1 MRKIRF
7 IEVGSM
13 LSDSKMKLDNQDMTP
28 KTVAVLGC
36 GVIGRSWAKL
46 FLTHGY
52 TVKIWD
58 PAPDIESQ
66 LSIYLGNDLL
76 QRLIISDSSAKA
88 VSGAFFVQESGPES
102 QLKKHALY
110 QCIAP
115 ALDKDCI
122 VASSTSTIQPSV
134 LQRDIA
140 FADRV
145 LVGHPFNPPH
155 LLPLVEVI
163 GGELTSPETVNKALV
178 FYRSLNKTAIHLK
191 TERLGHLANRLQAAV
206 WREAVDAVA
215 TGQATVEDVDLAMK
229 TSLGP
234 RWSVMGPFETFHLG
248 GGEGGLEH
256 FFDHLG
262 GAFEAL
268 WDDAKRPNMTEK
280 LKQEICQ
287 ELIDSSTNM
296 NNSERIEAIYNKLSK
311 VVQITS

>member
-1 MRKIRF
+1 MRKVRF
-7 IEVGSM
+7 VEVGSV
-13 LSDSKMKLDNQDMTP
+13 LSDFKIKLNSEDRASEI
-28 KTVAVLGC
+28 VAVLGC
-36 GVIGRSWAKL
+36 GVIGISWAKL

-58 PAPDIESQ
+58 PAQDLHSR
-66 LSIYLGNDLL
+66 LSIYFGDDLC
-76 QRLIISDSSAKA
+76 QRLILSDSAAQA
-88 VSGAFFVQESGPES
+88 VSGAFFVQENGPES
-102 QLKKHALY
+102 PLIKHALY
-110 QCIAP
+110 QSIAL
-115 ALDKDCI
+115 ALNEGCV

-134 LQRDIA
+134 LQRDID

-163 GGELTSPETVNKALV
+163 GGELTSTETLNKALD

-191 TERLGHLANRLQAAV
+191 TERSGHLANRLQAAV

-215 TGQATVEDVDLAMK
+215 TGQASVEDVDLAMK
-229 TSLGP
+229 ASLGP

-248 GGEGGLEH
+248 GGEGGIEH

-262 GAFEAL
+262 EAFEGL
-268 WDDAKRPNMTEK
+268 WDDAKRPNVTKE

-287 ELIDSSTNM
+287 AVSHSGASMSNK
-296 NNSERIEAIYNKLSK
+296 ERMEGIYRKLSK
-311 VVQITS
+311 VVQVTS

>member
-1 MRKIRF
+1 
-7 IEVGSM
+7 M
-13 LSDSKMKLDNQDMTP
+13 LSDSKVKLDNQDRTN

-58 PAPDIESQ
+58 PAPNLHDQ
-66 LSIYLGNDLL
+66 LSIYFGDDLF
-76 QRLIISDSSAKA
+76 QRMILSDSPEKA
-88 VSGAFFVQESGPES
+88 VSGAFFVQESGPENP
-102 QLKKHALY
+102 LKKHALY
-110 QCIAP
+110 QGIAST
-115 ALDKDCI
+115 LDENCI

-163 GGELTSPETVNKALV
+163 GGELTSLETVNKALA

-191 TERLGHLANRLQAAV
+191 TERPGHLANRLQAAV

-229 TSLGP
+229 ASLGP
-234 RWSVMGPFETFHLG
+234 RWAVMGPFETFHLG

-268 WDDAKRPNMTEK
+268 WDDAKRPNVTEK

-287 ELIDSSTNM
+287 ALIHSDTSI
-296 NNSERIEAIYNKLSK
+296 NNNERIEAIYQKLSK
-311 VVQITS
+311 VVQMTS